1 MQLKGIF
8 FDLGDTLIDEETFQ
22 PLDGAEEVLEKL
34 KGRYKLAI
42 ISNTTTSTTEDIE
55 WIMERLGL
63 LHFFD
68 YVIASKSFG
77 ARKPDVSIFN
87 FVLETL
93 SLKPEEVVFVGNK
106 ISTDILGANKTGMK
120 SILLKWNSRHLEKPS
135 STDEKP
141 GFTINSFKELLK
153 IVENLKQTPSEGK
166 PLK

>member
-8 FDLGDTLIDEETFQ
+8 FDLGDTLVDEETFW

-34 KGRYKLAI
+34 KGRYKLAV
-42 ISNTTTSTTEDIE
+42 ISNTTTSTTEDIK
-55 WIMERLGL
+55 WIMERSGL

-68 YVIASKSFG
+68 CVIASKSFG

-106 ISTDILGANKTGMK
+106 ISTDILGANKTGME
-120 SILLKWNSRHLEKPS
+120 SILLRWNSRYLEEPS
-135 STDEKP
+135 SPEEEPD
-141 GFTINSFKELLK
+141 FVINSFKELLK
-153 IVENLKQTPSEGK
+153 IVENLNQTPSEGG
-166 PLK
+166 L